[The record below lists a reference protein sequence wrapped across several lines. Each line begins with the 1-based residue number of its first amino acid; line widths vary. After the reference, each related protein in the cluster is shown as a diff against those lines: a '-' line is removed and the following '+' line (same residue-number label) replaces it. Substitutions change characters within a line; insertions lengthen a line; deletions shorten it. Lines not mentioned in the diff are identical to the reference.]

1 VKNSTVGYAGTVKEI
16 TRLSENGYMN
26 IHLSNAIMY
35 LYLSEKPGQ
44 WQRSG
49 FF

>member
-1 VKNSTVGYAGTVKEI
+1 MPGAVKEI
-16 TRLSENGYMN
+16 TGLSEDGYMN
-26 IHLSNAIMY
+26 IHLSNAIIY